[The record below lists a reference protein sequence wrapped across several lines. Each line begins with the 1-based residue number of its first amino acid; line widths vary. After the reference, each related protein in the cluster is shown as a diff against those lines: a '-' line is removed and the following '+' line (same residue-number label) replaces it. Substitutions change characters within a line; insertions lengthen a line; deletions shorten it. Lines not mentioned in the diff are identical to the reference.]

1 MCKCRS
7 EGDLGDPDF
16 RHLSLIGKALI
27 QKMKLTLA
35 YLSQVPQCEVALQQF
50 QTLLQK
56 VKLTLVFLSQVL
68 QQS

>member
-1 MCKCRS
+1 MCNGKS

-27 QKMKLTLA
+27 QKMKLTLSC
-35 YLSQVPQCEVALQQF
+35 LSQMLRCEVVLQQF

-56 VKLTLVFLSQVL
+56 VKSTLVYPRQVL